1 MALYFRQWFED
12 CGPVTKD
19 SANTID
25 SNSNS
30 PLAYVKSN
38 RMEGQRKRP
47 KQTSDPEPEKLF
59 GFDNKKMK
67 K

>member
-1 MALYFRQWFED
+1 MMPSFKKWLED

-19 SANTID
+19 YSNTID

-30 PLAYVKSN
+30 PLAYVRSN
-38 RMEGQRKRP
+38 RMEGQRKRS
-47 KQTSDPEPEKLF
+47 KQVTDPEPEKLF
-59 GFDNKKMK
+59 GFGKKKMK